1 MHNPPSSAAIP
12 SSSRLLVGRR
22 PPLPLLRRSSSLRSR
37 RSVTST
43 GSSSSATVATTASGS
58 KRVSFHRDVRVK
70 RIPSY
75 LGERGRFGSG
85 SFKRRHRPAPSPP
98 PDPSAGLVRRLDPPH
113 SRQALAKEARKVLRE
128 ADRVTCTTLPLP
140 KGGGGGGGAA
150 GGGGGGKAAIPLLLL
165 NRRKHRRAQPPPRLL
180 ISPPLP
186 PQSSVDG
193 APLPAVVTFSSE
205 EGGGASTTD
214 YSSLERPP
222 RERRKK
228 KALSP
233 IIEATTPVIAGP
245 ASGGGGDYFSARS
258 NGGESRSIPK
268 DSAAREDGGASG
280 DSLLRSSDRAESSL
294 DSLTKE
300 DYGGE
305 VGEETSTRGV
315 VTLTADK
322 MVHSSQMPAD
332 RPPLT
337 RGTVTGLAQQLSI
350 TRRPKGP
357 PPVVGRGYATTLM
370 DAYGTDDYIVNHNNN
385 RPFSYTD
392 PSNVQTSL
400 AKSAAHPRNGVDSD
414 GIGGLDQRIPR
425 GGKEVIYAQVVVSGR
440 DGGGGGEGGGPS
452 SRTGGGGV
460 KRTVHTSVLNHQRVE
475 KVPVVVAAEGAGRIY
490 TRPKGRKRL
499 GSEGEEEEEEEEY
512 EEEKTKAA
520 GEEEEEDEGIAG
532 DMMRIGG
539 GGGVGAGGVT
549 STSYYTHHHRSTS
562 SRAAD
567 SGKVDYDGDY
577 RTRRH
582 GKLIQKASD
591 PRRIENYKRFDEDDE
606 DDAVDRTYRR
616 GSLDYGLNKA
626 EFNKGLGYN
635 RKDLF
640 DSGIENDSGVG
651 GSGRRRPKTG
661 GKMTVGEG
669 VTAKI
674 VMNGGPNLR
683 SAQIG
688 GSCNNI
694 SRVTITNDNPG
705 ISGSKDRFFYYGASP
720 EDSMALQDKRRGSG
734 STTTTVTN
742 NKGGNV
748 SSSSMASTR
757 LVRAADKRRDAD
769 LPTSSVLIRHWAPS
783 SDDKHSGHD
792 QQLIVEESKVQE
804 SYYHRERR
812 RRRRRTSEGY
822 EEEEEEEVEERNGHP
837 QDGDESH
844 FRRPRS
850 GKEKG
855 KGRLEDLEE
864 EEQRVNGKGGGSH
877 SDIDECDDR
886 NNNTTVT
893 SSSRRYQ
900 KKGEATLKKKDT
912 SALIE
917 EEDQY
922 AVDKKGKGKKGEKE
936 GEEKKKRGFRNLFSR
951 KSGVKETTEE
961 KGGVTSDYNKSTYD
975 RRKDRTDGYA
985 SAEERRIHAN
995 STNPDPSGRHKDRW
1009 FSEDEID
1016 RRTDRTPPSRRKYE
1030 GADVHSSSATL
1041 SRLVA
1046 NNNRKNKAAA
1056 ANSTASDANGGG
1068 RWFKSLDRLTRR
1080 KKKEEEEEAGAVQ
1093 QKEGTPPPKADGA
1106 APGGNKKNLRF
1117 FGDTDQESVTSGNQ
1131 RALRNGTRRPV
1142 GIMASGRRSGASE
1155 EEESGTTTESS
1166 APSQRSVYLHAAT
1179 VGDIPGPAKAPAPA
1193 AQQPA
1198 AAAAA
1203 ALSKTTKKK
1212 AGSREEL
1219 HQRRPMVA
1227 NKTTLSRSVSVLAP
1241 WRPRHRPG
1249 SNVDV
1254 HYDSSGAYTPNPNGN
1269 GGGMV
1274 TGRPPKAPRTANGT
1288 GQVVRSSRGMSA
1300 SVESL
1305 QRAKKAS
1312 PPRHTTT
1319 QRSRDGRESALR
1331 SERRHGSS
1339 RRDVHKVGVER
1350 VTAHDAPTR
1359 GSSGVTVTRSAS
1371 MPKDSRLAGWW
1382 FRRKKVGQATGK
1394 ENYGGSANRG

>member
-1 MHNPPSSAAIP
+1 MHDPQSTAALP

-85 SFKRRHRPAPSPP
+85 SFKRRHHHRAAPSPSPP

-140 KGGGGGGGAA
+140 KGTGA
-150 GGGGGGKAAIPLLLL
+150 GGGKAATAVPLLLL
-165 NRRKHRRAQPPPRLL
+165 GRRKQQRRAQPPPRLH

-186 PQSSVDG
+186 AG
-193 APLPAVVTFSSE
+193 APLPAVVTFSSAE

-245 ASGGGGDYFSARS
+245 ASATAGDYFSARS
-258 NGGESRSIPK
+258 TGGGESRSIP
-268 DSAAREDGGASG
+268 AAEDGGASG
-280 DSLLRSSDRAESSL
+280 DSLLRSSGRDESSL
-294 DSLTKE
+294 DSLTRE
-300 DYGGE
+300 DFRDE
-305 VGEETSTRGV
+305 DEEETLAHCVETSTGGR
-315 VTLTADK
+315 

-337 RGTVTGLAQQLSI
+337 RGTVTGLAQQLSTT

-370 DAYGTDDYIVNHNNN
+370 DAYGADDYIVNHNNN

-392 PSNVQTSL
+392 PSSVQATL
-400 AKSAAHPRNGVDSD
+400 PKSSSHPRNGVDLD
-414 GIGGLDQRIPR
+414 GIGGLDQRVPR

-440 DGGGGGEGGGPS
+440 DGGGGGEGGGSS

-490 TRPKGRKRL
+490 SRPKGRKRL
-499 GSEGEEEEEEEEY
+499 GSEGEEEDEEEEDY
-512 EEEKTKAA
+512 EEETKTK

-539 GGGVGAGGVT
+539 GGVGAGGVT
-549 STSYYTHHHRSTS
+549 SSSYYSHHHRTTS

-567 SGKVDYDGDY
+567 SGKVDYIDGDY
-577 RTRRH
+577 RSRRNA
-582 GKLIQKASD
+582 KPFQKSSD
-591 PRRIENYKRFDEDDE
+591 PRRIENYRRFDEDDE
-606 DDAVDRTYRR
+606 DDLADRTYRR
-616 GSLDYGLNKA
+616 GSLDYGLNKTDH
-626 EFNKGLGYN
+626 FGKGLAYN

-661 GKMTVGEG
+661 EKVTVGEG

-694 SRVTITNDNPG
+694 SRVTITNDSPG
-705 ISGSKDRFFYYGASP
+705 LGGSKDRFFYYGASP
-720 EDSMALQDKRRGSG
+720 EDSTTLQDKRRGSG
-734 STTTTVTN
+734 STTTTVN
-742 NKGGNV
+742 NNNSKSGNV
-748 SSSSMASTR
+748 TSSSMVSTR

-783 SDDKHSGHD
+783 ADEKHSGHD
-792 QQLIVEESKVQE
+792 QKLVVEESKVE
-804 SYYHRERR
+804 SHYHRERR

-822 EEEEEEEVEERNGHP
+822 EEEEEEEIDERNGHP
-837 QDGDESH
+837 QDVDDGH
-844 FRRPRS
+844 YRRPRS
-850 GKEKG
+850 GKDKG

-864 EEQRVNGKGGGSH
+864 EEQKVNGKDGSQ
-877 SDIDECDDR
+877 SDIDDYDER
-886 NNNTTVT
+886 NNNHMVTT
-893 SSSRRYQ
+893 SSRRYQ
-900 KKGEATLKKKDT
+900 KKGETTLKKKTT
-912 SALIE
+912 STVKE
-917 EEDQY
+917 EEDPIV
-922 AVDKKGKGKKGEKE
+922 VDKKGKVKKGEKE
-936 GEEKKKRGFRNLFSR
+936 GEEKKKRGFRQFFSR
-951 KSGVKETTEE
+951 KSGSCAKETTEE
-961 KGGVTSDYNKSTYD
+961 KGGATGDYHKSTYD
-975 RRKDRTDGYA
+975 RRKDRADGYT
-985 SAEERRIHAN
+985 SAEERRSHAN
-995 STNPDPSGRHKDRW
+995 STTNHDPSGRHKDRW

-1016 RRTDRTPPSRRKYE
+1016 RREDRTPPSRRKYT
-1030 GADVHSSSATL
+1030 ADGHSSSATL

-1056 ANSTASDANGGG
+1056 ANTTASDANTGG

-1080 KKKEEEEEAGAVQ
+1080 KKKEEEEEDGQ
-1093 QKEGTPPPKADGA
+1093 EEEQRTIPRKETTPPPKTDPV

-1117 FGDTDQESVTSGNQ
+1117 FGDTDQESVASGHQ
-1131 RALRNGTRRPV
+1131 RTARNGTRRPT

-1193 AQQPA
+1193 AQPA
-1198 AAAAA
+1198 G
-1203 ALSKTTKKK
+1203 LGKSTRKK

-1219 HQRRPMVA
+1219 QQRRPMVTS
-1227 NKTTLSRSVSVLAP
+1227 KTTLSRSVSVLAP
-1241 WRPRHRPG
+1241 WRPRQRPG

-1254 HYDSSGAYTPNPNGN
+1254 HYDSSGAYTPNPNG

-1274 TGRPPKAPRTANGT
+1274 TGRPPKAPRTANGN
-1288 GQVVRSSRGMSA
+1288 GAGVRSSRGMSA

-1305 QRAKKAS
+1305 QRGGTGKKAS
-1312 PPRHTTT
+1312 PPRQSSSQ
-1319 QRSRDGRESALR
+1319 QRSSREGRDSALR
-1331 SERRHGSS
+1331 GERRHGSS
-1339 RRDVHKVGVER
+1339 RRDIHKVGVER
-1350 VTAHDAPTR
+1350 VEGPTR